1 MNSTVSDDLTRENSA
16 SEISKCIKDLSANN
30 RNLSLLHKELLE
42 INLSVKTY
50 VQESKK
56 RLQGLR
62 LDLAHEARS
71 SHQVVELLTEK

>member
-1 MNSTVSDDLTRENSA
+1 MYF
-16 SEISKCIKDLSANN
+16 SEDLSANN

-71 SHQVVELLTEK
+71 SHQVVELLTEKCMRVVRFR